1 MLDVGDEGTG
11 DVPVLLDFGSMGE
24 ARVDVANISQA
35 RALQVQ
41 LRQLNWLQCM
51 WFYTLLEF
59 WDIFSIN
66 S

>member
-1 MLDVGDEGTG
+1 LFRDIKPHNVMLDVGDEGTG

-41 LRQLNWLQCM
+41 LRQLN
-51 WFYTLLEF
+51 
-59 WDIFSIN
+59 
-66 S
+66 